1 MDIGS
6 GTKDILLYDDRKKL
20 ENCTKMILPSP
31 TTVYAAKV
39 NETTKAG
46 INLLITGDTIGG
58 GKMTSA
64 ISNHLKNG
72 LEIYMYKKAAYS
84 IRNNID
90 EVKSYGIKII
100 DNGLPK
106 NFDGKIL
113 EINEVNINDLHE
125 FLLNFNEDLS
135 DVDVVAIAVQ
145 DHGVPPKGISNR
157 KFRIDFIRKRIFK
170 NPNLESL
177 AFIEDDIPNNFL
189 RMKSAIQASKR
200 ELPKSKVLVMDT
212 SLVALKGCSFD
223 PMVVKDNAILAVNF
237 GNEHTLAAIL
247 IGNVV
252 IGMMEHHTE
261 LLSTKKI
268 ASFLNKF
275 MVGEL
280 TNKEMYDNG
289 GHGAFYTSSNKEMYD
304 NGGHGAFYTSR
315 FHKTK
320 IDSIIVTGPNRN
332 LIKKT
337 GLDYIFAMP
346 AGDMM
351 MTGPIGLV
359 EISKNLFSGDF

>member
-6 GTKDILLYDDRKKL
+6 GTKDILLYDDSKNL
-20 ENCTKMILPSP
+20 ENCVKMILPSP
-31 TTVYAAKV
+31 TTVYASKV
-39 NETTKAG
+39 NEATKSG
-46 INLLITGDTIGG
+46 VNLLITGDTIGG

-72 LEIYMYKKAAYS
+72 LEVYMYKKAAFS

-100 DNGLPK
+100 DDNRLPK
-106 NFDGKIL
+106 DFDGKVL

-135 DVDVVAIAVQ
+135 NIDVVAIAVQ
-145 DHGVPPKGISNR
+145 DHGVPPKGMSNR
-157 KFRIDFIRKRIFK
+157 RYRTDFMKKKMFK

-177 AFIEDDIPNNFL
+177 AFVEESIPNNFL

-200 ELPKSKVLVMDT
+200 ELPESKVLIMDT
-212 SLVALKGCSFD
+212 SLVALKGCSLD
-223 PMVVKDNAILAVNF
+223 PIVVKDNAILAVNF

-247 IGNVV
+247 IENVI

-261 LLSTKKI
+261 LLTTKKI
-268 ASFLNKF
+268 TYFLKKF
-275 MVGEL
+275 IVGDL

-289 GHGAFYTSSNKEMYD
+289 GHGAFYTSK
-304 NGGHGAFYTSR
+304 

-320 IDSIIVTGPNRN
+320 IDSIVVTGPNRN
-332 LIKKT
+332 LIKNT
-337 GLDYIFAMP
+337 GLDYIFASP

-359 EISKNLFSGDF
+359 EISKEHFFR

>member
-6 GTKDILLYDDRKKL
+6 GTKDILLYDERKSL
-20 ENCTKMILPSP
+20 ENCIKMILPSP
-31 TTVYAAKV
+31 TTVYATKV
-39 NETTKAG
+39 NEATKSG

-58 GKMTSA
+58 GKMTSS
-64 ISNHLKNG
+64 ILNHLENG
-72 LEIYMYKKAAYS
+72 LEVYMYKKVAYS
-84 IRNNID
+84 IRNDID

-100 DNGLPK
+100 DGDKLPES
-106 NFDGKIL
+106 FHGKIL

-145 DHGVPPKGISNR
+145 DHGIPPKGMSNR
-157 KFRIDFIRKRIFK
+157 KFRIDFIRKRIVK

-200 ELPKSKVLVMDT
+200 ELPESKVLVMDT
-212 SLVALKGCSFD
+212 SLVALKGCSLD
-223 PMVVKDNAILAVNF
+223 PAVVKDNIILAVNF

-247 IGNVV
+247 IGNIVT
-252 IGMMEHHTE
+252 GMMEHHTE
-261 LLSTKKI
+261 LLTTKEI
-268 ASFLNKF
+268 ASFLKKF
-275 MVGEL
+275 ISGEL
-280 TNKEMYDNG
+280 TNKEIYDNG
-289 GHGAFYTSSNKEMYD
+289 GHGAFYTSK
-304 NGGHGAFYTSR
+304 

-320 IDSIIVTGPNRN
+320 IDSIVVTGPNRN
-332 LIKKT
+332 LIKNA
-337 GLDYIFAMP
+337 GLDYFFATP

-359 EISKNLFSGDF
+359 EISKNRFSGDF

>member
-6 GTKDILLYDDRKKL
+6 GTKDILLYDDRKSL

-39 NETTKAG
+39 NEATKSG

-64 ISNHLKNG
+64 ISNHLKSG
-72 LEIYMYKKAAYS
+72 LEVYMYKKAAYS
-84 IRNNID
+84 VRNDID
-90 EVKSYGIKII
+90 EVKNYGIKII
-100 DNGLPK
+100 DDNRLPK

-125 FLLNFNEDLS
+125 FLLNFNEDFS

-145 DHGVPPKGISNR
+145 DHGVPPKGMSNR
-157 KFRIDFIRKRIFK
+157 KFRTDFIRKRIFK

-212 SLVALKGCSFD
+212 SLVALKGCSLD

-261 LLSTKKI
+261 LLTTKKI

-275 MVGEL
+275 IVGEL
-280 TNKEMYDNG
+280 T
-289 GHGAFYTSSNKEMYD
+289 NKEMYD

>member
-6 GTKDILLYDDRKKL
+6 GTKDILLYDDSKNL

-31 TTVYAAKV
+31 TTVYATKV
-39 NETTKAG
+39 NEATKSG
-46 INLLITGDTIGG
+46 LNLFITGDTIGG

-72 LEIYMYKKAAYS
+72 LEVYMHEKAAYS
-84 IRNNID
+84 IRNDID
-90 EVKSYGIKII
+90 EVKSHGIKII
-100 DNGLPK
+100 DDNRLPK

-113 EINEVNINDLHE
+113 EINEVNITDLHD

-135 DVDVVAIAVQ
+135 EVDVVAIAVQ
-145 DHGVPPKGISNR
+145 DHGVPPKGMSNR
-157 KFRIDFIRKRIFK
+157 KYRTDFMRKKIFK
-170 NPNLESL
+170 NPNLERL
-177 AFIEDDIPNNFL
+177 AFVEDDIPNNFL

-200 ELPKSKVLVMDT
+200 ELPESKVLVMDT
-212 SLVALKGCSFD
+212 SLVALKGCSLD

-247 IGNVV
+247 IGNDV

-261 LLSTKKI
+261 LLTTKKI
-268 ASFLNKF
+268 SSFLNKF
-275 MVGEL
+275 IVGEL

-289 GHGAFYTSSNKEMYD
+289 GHGAFYTSK
-304 NGGHGAFYTSR
+304 

-320 IDSIIVTGPNRN
+320 IDSIVVTGPNRN
-332 LIKKT
+332 LIKNT
-337 GLDYIFAMP
+337 GLKYIFATP

-359 EISKNLFSGDF
+359 AISKNFFSGDF

>member
-6 GTKDILLYDDRKKL
+6 GTKDILLYDERKNL
-20 ENCTKMILPSP
+20 ENCTKMVLPSP
-31 TTVYAAKV
+31 TTVYATKV
-39 NETTKAG
+39 NEATKSG

-72 LEIYMYKKAAYS
+72 LEVYMYQKAAYS
-84 IRNNID
+84 IRNDID

-100 DNGLPK
+100 DDNRLPK

-145 DHGVPPKGISNR
+145 DHGAPPKGMSNR

-200 ELPKSKVLVMDT
+200 ELPESKVLVMDT
-212 SLVALKGCSFD
+212 SLVALKGCSLE

-261 LLSTKKI
+261 LLTTKKI

-275 MVGEL
+275 IVGEL

-289 GHGAFYTSSNKEMYD
+289 GHGVFFTSK
-304 NGGHGAFYTSR
+304 

-320 IDSIIVTGPNRN
+320 IDSIVVTGPNRN
-332 LIKKT
+332 LIKNT
-337 GLDYIFAMP
+337 GLDYIFAAP

-359 EISKNLFSGDF
+359 EISKSLFSGDF